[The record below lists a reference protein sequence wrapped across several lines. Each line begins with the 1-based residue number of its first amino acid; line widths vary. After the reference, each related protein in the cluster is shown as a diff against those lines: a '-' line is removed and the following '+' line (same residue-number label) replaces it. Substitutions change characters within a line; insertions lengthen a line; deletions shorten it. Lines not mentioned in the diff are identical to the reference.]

1 MITLLVIG
9 IIILAVK
16 MVLFSMKAAWGLAK
30 ILTFVILLPVILL
43 AMLIIGLLHAVIPIL
58 LIALLLSFLI
68 PKLRG
73 A

>member
-16 MVLFSMKAAWGLAK
+16 MVLFSLKAAWGLAK

>member
-16 MVLFSMKAAWGLAK
+16 MVLFSLKAAWGLAK

-43 AMLIIGLLHAVIPIL
+43 AMLIIGLLHA
-58 LIALLLSFLI
+58 
-68 PKLRG
+68 
-73 A
+73 

>member
-16 MVLFSMKAAWGLAK
+16 MVLFSLKAAWGLAK

-43 AMLIIGLLHAVIPIL
+43 AMRIIGLLHAVIPIL

>member
-16 MVLFSMKAAWGLAK
+16 MVLFSLKAAWGLAK

-73 A
+73 V

>member
-16 MVLFSMKAAWGLAK
+16 MVLFSLKTAWGLAK

>member
-1 MITLLVIG
+1 MLTLLVIG

-16 MVLFSMKAAWGLAK
+16 MVLFSLKAAWGLAK

>member
-16 MVLFSMKAAWGLAK
+16 MVLFSLKAAWGLAK

-58 LIALLLSFLI
+58 LIALLLSFLV

>member
-16 MVLFSMKAAWGLAK
+16 MVLFSLKAAWGLAK

-68 PKLRG
+68 PTLRG
-73 A
+73 G

>member
-16 MVLFSMKAAWGLAK
+16 MVLFSLKAAWGLAK
-30 ILTFVILLPVILL
+30 ILTFVILLPLILL